1 MNYSGKFG
9 YWLPV
14 FLWMCIISLMSTGS
28 FSSAETSKFIEPA
41 IRFLF
46 PNMSDR
52 KVDFIHGLIRKCGHL
67 SEYFILGLLLYR
79 AFGRGLADLPA
90 GRARAALYS
99 VIVIAVYAASDEF
112 HQTFVAGRTPSVVD
126 VGIDT
131 AGGMLAQAACL
142 LFRRDRDH
150 S

>member
-1 MNYSGKFG
+1 MNCSGKFR

-14 FLWMCIISLMSTGS
+14 FLWMCVIFLMSTGS
-28 FSSAETSKFIEPA
+28 FASAETSRFIEPA

-46 PNMSDR
+46 PHMSDR

-67 SEYFILGLLLYR
+67 SEYFILGLLLFW
-79 AFGRGLADLPA
+79 AFGK
-90 GRARAALYS
+90 GRADPPARRAVLYS
-99 VIVIAVYAASDEF
+99 VIIIALYAASDEF
-112 HQTFVAGRTPSVVD
+112 HQMFVAGRTPSVVD

-131 AGGMLAQAACL
+131 VGGMLAQAVCL